1 MDAPPVET
9 IVSSVT
15 SLEDVDVKETAADLI
30 EEKAEESPSP
40 AIALPPH
47 TSPDVSFA
55 SEVTSQNS
63 DLQKQIHATRQSH
76 LIKKTYQYKVK
87 QSFPVGAAEN
97 HPVGGPESGCQ
108 R

>member
-15 SLEDVDVKETAADLI
+15 LHEDVDIKETEADLI
-30 EEKAEESPSP
+30 EEKVEESPSP

-63 DLQKQIHATRQSH
+63 DLQQQIHATRQSH
-76 LIKKTYQYKVK
+76 LIKKPINIKLNDP
-87 QSFPVGAAEN
+87 FL
-97 HPVGGPESGCQ
+97 
-108 R
+108 